1 MGKKKK
7 LSDWPG
13 PRMTGGFNPHA
24 FENMMDD
31 YIKVA
36 DACIKKEYKRELN
49 ALRGLSAQQ
58 IEQFG
63 GTTSQMDEII
73 KEIEN
78 AKDNNLKQ
86 AALLDN
92 LKKLGQSTYDLA
104 KKVSAL
110 VP

>member
-1 MGKKKK
+1 M
-7 LSDWPG
+7 S
-13 PRMTGGFNPHA
+13 GFDPNL

-31 YIKVA
+31 YIEIA
-36 DACIKKEYKRELN
+36 DANIKKEYKRELN
-49 ALRGLSAQQ
+49 ALKGLSSEQ

-78 AKDNNLKQ
+78 AKNKNLKQ
-86 AALLDN
+86 AALIEN

-110 VP
+110 IP

>member
-1 MGKKKK
+1 MPFDPK
-7 LSDWPG
+7 
-13 PRMTGGFNPHA
+13 A
-24 FENMMDD
+24 FEDMMDE
-31 YIKVA
+31 YIEIA
-36 DACIKKEYKRELN
+36 DANSSQEYKRELN
-49 ALRGLSAQQ
+49 ALKGLSPDQ

-73 KEIEN
+73 REVEN

-92 LKKLGQSTYDLA
+92 LKNLGQSTYDLA

>member
-1 MGKKKK
+1 M
-7 LSDWPG
+7 PG
-13 PRMTGGFNPHA
+13 FDPDSFA
-24 FENMMDD
+24 NMMDD
-31 YIKVA
+31 YIEIA
-36 DACIKKEYKRELN
+36 DANIKQEYKRELN
-49 ALRGLSAQQ
+49 ALKGLSPEQ

-78 AKDNNLKQ
+78 AKDKNLKQ
-86 AALLDN
+86 TALIDN
-92 LKKLGQSTYDLA
+92 LKKLGKSTYGLA